1 MHEKESPRPR
11 RVARRPSPP
20 APFSN
25 HPRAGSQE
33 TPQGRRRR
41 APPVPRRTRDPRAT
55 PQARG
60 GGGSRG
66 ARRRARKRKPTR
78 RRRRRRATRGGPGG
92 SAPEVRPRE
101 RGRER
106 GSGRGSGSGRRER
119 RGGFFRSG
127 RGFARGGRGPG
138 RGRRGGGAERE
149 AAPRRGR
156 AAARVNKKKSGGKR
170 NPFDTRASSS
180 RARRSPRRVRPPAGA
195 LVRVSVVSTGA
206 LERSNARLLL
216 SLFAIRR
223 FDGSA
228 LRRFVRRFVSALIA
242 PPPRR
247 PP

>member
-101 RGRER
+101 RGR
-106 GSGRGSGSGRRER
+106 GSGRRER

-156 AAARVNKKKSGGKR
+156 AAARVNKKKERREKESNRYARVVFAGPSVAAPRSPSGGGPR
-170 NPFDTRASSS
+170 PRLRRLDR
-180 RARRSPRRVRPPAGA
+180 RAR
-195 LVRVSVVSTGA
+195 T
-206 LERSNARLLL
+206 LERSSPPL
-216 SLFAIRR
+216 SFR
-223 FDGSA
+223 DSA
-228 LRRFVRRFVSALIA
+228 LRRFVRQFVSALIA

>member
-1 MHEKESPRPR
+1 MLHEKESPRAR

-92 SAPEVRPRE
+92 SAPEARPRE
-101 RGRER
+101 RER
-106 GSGRGSGSGRRER
+106 GSGRRE

-127 RGFARGGRGPG
+127 RGFARGGRGAG

-156 AAARVNKKKSGGKR
+156 AAARVNKKKERREKESNRYARVIFAGPSVAAPRSPSGGAPR
-170 NPFDTRASSS
+170 PRLRRLDR
-180 RARRSPRRVRPPAGA
+180 RAR
-195 LVRVSVVSTGA
+195 T
-206 LERSNARLLL
+206 LERSSPPL
-216 SLFAIRR
+216 SFR
-223 FDGSA
+223 DST
-228 LRRFVRRFVSALIA
+228 LRRFVRQFVSALIA

>member
-1 MHEKESPRPR
+1 MLHEKESPRAR

-66 ARRRARKRKPTR
+66 ARRRARVRKPTR

-101 RGRER
+101 RGR
-106 GSGRGSGSGRRER
+106 GSGRRE

-127 RGFARGGRGPG
+127 RGFALGGRGAG

-156 AAARVNKKKSGGKR
+156 AAARVNKKKERREKESIRYARVIFAGPSVAAPGSPSGGGPR
-170 NPFDTRASSS
+170 PRLRRLDR
-180 RARRSPRRVRPPAGA
+180 RAR
-195 LVRVSVVSTGA
+195 T
-206 LERSNARLLL
+206 LERSSPPL
-216 SLFAIRR
+216 SFR
-223 FDGSA
+223 DST
-228 LRRFVRRFVSALIA
+228 LRRFVRQFVSALIA

>member
-1 MHEKESPRPR
+1 MMNK
-11 RVARRPSPP
+11 RPSPP

-66 ARRRARKRKPTR
+66 ARRRARVRKPTR
-78 RRRRRRATRGGPGG
+78 RRRRRRATRGGPPGR

-101 RGRER
+101 RERGRE
-106 GSGRGSGSGRRER
+106 SGRGRGSGRRE

-127 RGFARGGRGPG
+127 RGFARGGRGAG

-170 NPFDTRASSS
+170 NPIDTRVVFAGPSVAAPRSPS
-180 RARRSPRRVRPPAGA
+180 GGDPRPRLRRLDRRAR
-195 LVRVSVVSTGA
+195 T
-206 LERSNARLLL
+206 LERSSPPL
-216 SLFAIRR
+216 SFRDSTLH
-223 FDGSA
+223 
-228 LRRFVRRFVSALIA
+228 RFVRQFVSALIA